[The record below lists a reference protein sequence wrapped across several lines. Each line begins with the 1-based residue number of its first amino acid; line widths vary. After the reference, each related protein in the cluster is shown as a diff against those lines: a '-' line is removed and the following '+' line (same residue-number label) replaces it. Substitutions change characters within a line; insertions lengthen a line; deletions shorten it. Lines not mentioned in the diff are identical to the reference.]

1 MKGGNVEAPWGRIDQ
16 ILTQMAN
23 YFNSYNMSISGIAA
37 GNLVGGYLDVFGLW
51 KPGELVY
58 QIHNAGSA
66 EATIIYSNWTA
77 DGKGDDV
84 TIKLA
89 QNQFSGKLPPIR
101 YIKVSGTSD
110 SLVVFTQKYAV

>member
-1 MKGGNVEAPWGRIDQ
+1 MKGGNIEAPWGRVEQ
-16 ILTQMAN
+16 ILSQMAN
-23 YFNSYNMSISGIAA
+23 YYNSYNLSISGIAGDYLTA
-37 GNLVGGYLDVFGLW
+37 GYLDVSGLW
-51 KPGELVY
+51 KSGEYVY

-66 EATIIYSNWTA
+66 EATVIYSNWTA

-110 SLVVFTQKYAV
+110 SLVVFTQKYAS